1 MMEERE
7 RVRERKNARE
17 RDSGGDGGST
27 EIVEG
32 ESHARPG
39 KNVRKGG
46 FGVESKMF
54 EVEVEER
61 RGRLQATIV
70 ERKGGISSWVRLG
83 PVSIG
88 IVLDCLTLSIEDV
101 RMGRWVRE
109 WKENGREYSLSRDYN
124 RGGCFLRLGVADL
137 ERKRFSVFIPKG
149 RGAKGRWA
157 SMVET
162 LRRLGCEEGSTKNQ
176 KEDEPRSK
184 PNMAKT
190 YVEATNLARG
200 KERTSVRVEVT
211 KEEVGWN
218 LSKLEHCIV
227 GTWNHNAAKGD
238 DLRGWGTQLAR
249 IWRLKGNLGLAKME
263 RGKVLMEFEFPAE
276 AEQASKFGSISFE
289 GLFLRLE
296 KWRPETGRLRE
307 GERSSE
313 AWVRVVGLPVSLWE
327 RDILRRIGDAC
338 GGFLAVDHQTEKM
351 EELQWARLLVKRND
365 ETPPNEVEVWVEG
378 SCYSVTLWWEIRQ
391 VMKVPT
397 TEKKG
402 KAVAMGVEVGGDVS
416 ARARERVT
424 VAMEGSR
431 LEDFLLIADGTRSQS
446 NGLGQTS
453 NPSRSEDGPS
463 GGPHS
468 SGGLGLLGQAKPSS
482 NSPGLT
488 PSGPANSGI
497 GKPTEKAMPSRLL
510 QGVGLDFQSP
520 SFSDSF
526 RAQAEKGFSAAE
538 CNQSPLRG
546 PDAAISSFWVKDGQ
560 WGLYGDEA
568 QWGGISRTDYALLE
582 EDARYVNA
590 LSSSGMVAPDPP
602 SPFFSP
608 FGQTLLKE
616 SFDRSGALVDSTKG
630 DSLCNGIGSSE
641 QIEGKCW
648 DLVEISN
655 DSMEDNRK
663 ALCLARPIS
672 QEESGWVEERWEE
685 SDLARFS
692 QFLGFSTEGLEKDIL
707 EFMVKIRKRRER
719 IHNKVM
725 LEKSKFE
732 RELRRLECSINYEGG
747 KKKKCSVQG
756 RGCQIMEVQ

>member
-149 RGAKGRWA
+149 RGAKGGWA
-157 SMVET
+157 SMVEI

-211 KEEVGWN
+211 KEEVGRN

-227 GTWNHNAAKGD
+227 GTWNPNAAKGD

-263 RGKVLMEFEFPAE
+263 RGKVLMEFEFSAE

-391 VMKVPT
+391 VMKVST

-446 NGLGQTS
+446 SGLGQTS

-546 PDAAISSFWVKDGQ
+546 PDAAISPFWVKDGQ

-732 RELRRLECSINYEGG
+732 RELRRLESSVNYEGG
-747 KKKKCSVQG
+747 KKKKCTVQG